1 MWIFILTFL
10 SHCLHFK
17 SFTLIITIHILL
29 FRCFLLGFTSS
40 FYLSLCVTSFQI
52 ILFVLFHSFLRSLP
66 VSLSLSLSHTLT
78 RRAHSLLL
86 MRPWVHKH
94 VRMRVYAFKKFQ
106 SYTTF
111 SLLIFFFRWHLH
123 SFRILHIY
131 YRSKIWNHTS
141 IQFYSI
147 LIDS

>member
-66 VSLSLSLSHTLT
+66 VSLSLSHTHSRAARTLFFWCAHECTNTCACASTLLRNSNPILLSLYWFFSSDDTYILFEYFIYIIDQKFGITLQFNFT
-78 RRAHSLLL
+78 RS
-86 MRPWVHKH
+86 
-94 VRMRVYAFKKFQ
+94 
-106 SYTTF
+106 
-111 SLLIFFFRWHLH
+111 
-123 SFRILHIY
+123 
-131 YRSKIWNHTS
+131 
-141 IQFYSI
+141 
-147 LIDS
+147 